1 MSLSYLFDP
10 NKQFQDEA
18 GNNNVDGFL
27 RVYIDGT
34 DDRAITYKDFD
45 GTFNLSDITLDING
59 RAVVIVDRSKTYRLE
74 VYKRDGGMLW
84 TARPMIPSY
93 EGGGGIDPEDLK
105 DLVIKH
111 GGRTSG
117 TYRPMVGATIDIPKS
132 CEAVSELEEN
142 LYGKIT
148 SIISDFRTPVLMKSD
163 LDPEIPGVTRDF
175 YYWPTAR
182 TGANGNYSFV
192 GYDGVRTEIATVH
205 DDNSVTYT
213 TIEVPTASTSIPS
226 MDGTASAGS
235 STQWSRG
242 DHVHPTD
249 TSREAVSNK
258 AQVVVDL
265 STTDYPSS
273 KAVADFVNSS
283 IATNTA
289 NFLGTY
295 DVVEDLGLSTSA
307 TNSQIAT
314 ALGNYTFATTPTNN
328 DYVFAAIDLYLN
340 TGADE
345 YRRFKFNGTAWAY
358 EYTLNNSSFTAAQW
372 DAINSGLSSSDKT
385 TYDAAV
391 STLNAHVADS
401 TIHVTSTD
409 KTTWNSHVA
418 DTSNPHSVT
427 KAQVGLS
434 NVDNTSDANKPV
446 STAQQTAL
454 NNKLNIAGDNGTQAG
469 VSKLINKLS
478 AGDSV
483 PNGDDCY
490 VSEYANGAGST
501 NSTYH
506 RRPIK
511 LLWEYIKGQI
521 SSVLGLTSSSYGG
534 KAATAGT
541 ADYAKAAAS
550 GSALDTALNSKAN
563 DSSVVHLAGAE
574 TITGVKT
581 FNNATSPRQVGEDF
595 AKQSKTFA
603 CSVIKPFNEWSM
615 TEQDNNHFRTWVI
628 DITSI
633 VMASTRCSIVVKLMG
648 SYFSDQGNGVLQ
660 KVITFQVH
668 NGNVISSQSD
678 YTIAQSPCA
687 EEFGISDVFK
697 SGSNYLIQVVNHIP
711 TANNYPLRLEIEVFN
726 RNASAVLDNVT
737 MTEYIMEGWPAWA
750 GDINAVH
757 RIQSNEKNVML
768 EGDAAASLNAS
779 AGGESQPVY
788 FPSSGV
794 NIGKPVVIPFS
805 TDQEIAAVGNF
816 LTIQAQG
823 AYYAHKAGI
832 ANESATSMYS
842 QKIGTS
848 SSVHP
853 AIGSATQP
861 VYVDSNG
868 SVKPCTLK
876 GVYLSQYNA
885 DSLSNIID
893 AFNSGLLVFSKYDGD
908 VYLLLD
914 ADSNGATFVC
924 NTTVDGKTYYSTLT
938 VNSSNTWSR
947 TTENIFNN
955 IIVRKHYG
963 ANHEASVITTAT
975 DISNGYVEYALDF
988 TDMFFGGGN
997 SILFISLPNE
1007 LTLAYYFTSI
1017 EVMTYPYTTGQNSID
1032 ICKFTDLTHDDDGN
1046 AIGANDEYTWLR
1058 TCNSPNYIQRIK
1070 GLKLRCYLNTT
1081 SGITWQAGI
1090 ELKLKLDFNAVRFDK
1105 L

>member
-45 GTFNLSDITLDING
+45 GTLNLSDITLDING

-84 TARPMIPSY
+84 TARPMIPSS

-132 CEAVSELEEN
+132 CEVVSELEDD

-148 SIISDFRTPVLMKSD
+148 SIIADFRTPVLIKSD
-163 LDPEIPGVTRDF
+163 IDPETPGVTRDF

-182 TGANGNYSFV
+182 TGADGNYSFV
-192 GYDGVRTEIATVH
+192 GNDGVRTEIATVH

-258 AQVVVDL
+258 AQVVVDS

-328 DYVFAAIDLYLN
+328 DYVFAAIDLYLD

-372 DAINSGLSSSDKT
+372 DAINSGLSSSDKA

-391 STLNAHVADS
+391 NTLNAHVADS

-409 KTTWNSHVA
+409 KTNWNAKQDAIST
-418 DTSNPHSVT
+418 DTDSST
-427 KAQVGLS
+427 I
-434 NVDNTSDANKPV
+434 SDATTIATGYGSNKV
-446 STAQQTAL
+446 HLNTAA
-454 NNKLNIAGDNGTQAG
+454 
-469 VSKLINKLS
+469 
-478 AGDSV
+478 
-483 PNGDDCY
+483 
-490 VSEYANGAGST
+490 
-501 NSTYH
+501 
-506 RRPIK
+506 R
-511 LLWEYIKGQI
+511 LWAYIQDKI
-521 SSVLGLTSSSYGG
+521 SSVLGLTSSAYGG
-534 KAATAGT
+534 KAATAST
-541 ADYAKAAAS
+541 SDYANAAAS
-550 GSALDTALNSKAN
+550 GSALETALNSKAA
-563 DSSVVHLAGAE
+563 DADVVHKSGNE
-574 TITGVKT
+574 IITGVKT
-581 FNNATSPRQVGEDF
+581 FSNAVTPVQTYNNTTTHSRIFSLTELN
-595 AKQSKTFA
+595 
-603 CSVIKPFNEWSM
+603 VIKEYSTW
-615 TEQDNNHFRTWVI
+615 TEEEKDGNHYRQWAI
-628 DITSI
+628 DITSAVTANSAGRFTVTI
-633 VMASTRCSIVVKLMG
+633 QG
-648 SYFSDQGNGVLQ
+648 SYYSASSYGTLQ
-660 KVITFQVH
+660 KVITFRLLS
-668 NGNVISSQSD
+668 NAISYSQED

-687 EEFGISDVFK
+687 DEFVISGVVK
-697 SGSNYLIQVVNHIP
+697 SGNNVYIMIANKVPAN
-711 TANNYPLRLEIEVFN
+711 NNYPVSLKLDYVA
-726 RNASAVLDNVT
+726 NAAVNLADVT
-737 MTEYIMEGWPAWA
+737 CTGSIISGWPSWGVTA
-750 GDINAVH
+750 GAQQ
-757 RIQSNEKNVML
+757 RITCNGTNVML
-768 EGDAAASLNAS
+768 AGDNA
-779 AGGESQPVY
+779 
-788 FPSSGV
+788 
-794 NIGKPVVIPFS
+794 
-805 TDQEIAAVGNF
+805 D
-816 LTIQAQG
+816 
-823 AYYAHKAGI
+823 
-832 ANESATSMYS
+832 SATDATYS
-842 QKIGTS
+842 TKIGS
-848 SSVHP
+848 SSSHP
-853 AIGSATQP
+853 AIGSAMQP
-861 VYVDSNG
+861 VYVDSDG
-868 SVKPCTLK
+868 AVQPCTLK
-876 GVYLSQYNA
+876 GVYLSQYNS

-893 AFNSGLLVFSKYDGD
+893 AFGSGLLVFSKYAGD

-924 NTTVDGKTYYSTLT
+924 NKTTVDGKTFYSTLT

-988 TDMFFGGGN
+988 TDMIFGGGN

-1007 LTLAYYFTSI
+1007 STLAYYFTSI
-1017 EVMTYPYTTGQNSID
+1017 EVTTYPYTTGQNSID

-1046 AIGANDEYTWLR
+1046 AIGANDEYTWIR

-1070 GLKLRCYLNTT
+1070 GIKLRCYLNTT
-1081 SGITWQAGI
+1081 SGMTWQAGI